1 MPNNNAML
9 NHFQTNLG
17 IGPHSLLSQMQSN
30 QCAMHSV
37 NAPIGQVALLQAQHA
52 AAQFNPTTLPYNPPL
67 LESTAAQRGALAAR
81 HSETF
86 SNSFQHA
93 HGNLAPVGR
102 VQFNLPLSSRT
113 AAAGQDQLNTP
124 SLLTQTAAPQV
135 DESAQVDSIMS
146 DDDSD
151 TDSSELEESFLPRE
165 VQEKVGL
172 IDRCIKSE

>member
-1 MPNNNAML
+1 M
-9 NHFQTNLG
+9 
-17 IGPHSLLSQMQSN
+17 
-30 QCAMHSV
+30 
-37 NAPIGQVALLQAQHA
+37 A
-52 AAQFNPTTLPYNPPL
+52 AAC
-67 LESTAAQRGALAAR
+67 
-81 HSETF
+81 
-86 SNSFQHA
+86 
-93 HGNLAPVGR
+93 
-102 VQFNLPLSSRT
+102 
-113 AAAGQDQLNTP
+113 QDQLNTP